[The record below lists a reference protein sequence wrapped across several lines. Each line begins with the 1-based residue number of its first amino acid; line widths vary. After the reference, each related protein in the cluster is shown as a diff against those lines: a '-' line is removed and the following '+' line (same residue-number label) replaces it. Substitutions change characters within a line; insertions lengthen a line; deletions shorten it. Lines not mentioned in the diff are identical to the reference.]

1 MIVFSPSINET
12 TLTDDH
18 LNKIKSVAPN
28 AKIIIIRKEMEWEQV
43 KASAQ
48 QADVAFGSM
57 RKNWIKDLPNLR
69 WIQLTSA
76 GADRLILDTPELV
89 EHDLILTNSSGVH
102 AIPISEHIF
111 ALMLTLSRNIQA
123 SIRKQI
129 KHQWLDRRYWV
140 NVSELNNATMG
151 LIGVGQIGQMT
162 AKKAKMADMKVLG
175 LRRNPKLSAPFVDK
189 IFGPD
194 GLMDLLKS
202 SDWVVITAPLT
213 AETRG
218 MIGESEFRIM
228 KKSAYIINVARGPI
242 IQEKALIQAL
252 KAGWI
257 AGAGLDVFETE
268 PLPESSP
275 LWDLENVVI
284 TNHAAGTSPHHIDR
298 RLNIFLENLK
308 RYQAGDALI
317 NVVDKHL
324 GY

>member
-1 MIVFSPSINET
+1 MIFLSASINET

-18 LNKIKSVAPN
+18 LNKIKSAAPN
-28 AKIIIIRKEMEWEQV
+28 AKIIIIREEMEWEQV
-43 KASAQ
+43 KESAQ
-48 QADVAFGSM
+48 QADVAFGSI

-69 WIQLTSA
+69 WNQLISA
-76 GADRLILDTPELV
+76 GADRLVLDTPELV
-89 EHDLILTNSSGVH
+89 ERDLILTNSSGVH

-111 ALMLTLSRNIQA
+111 ALMLTLSRNILG

-129 KHQWLDRRYWV
+129 KHQWLERRSRVGW
-140 NVSELNNATMG
+140 ELNNATMG

-162 AKKAKMADMKVLG
+162 AKKAKMMDMKVLG

-189 IFGPD
+189 ILGPD

-218 MIGESEFRIM
+218 MIGEDEFRAM
-228 KKSAYIINVARGPI
+228 KKSACIINIARGPI
-242 IQEKALIQAL
+242 IQEKALIRAL

-284 TNHAAGTSPHHIDR
+284 THHAAGTSPHHLDR
-298 RLNIFLENLK
+298 RITIFLENLK

-317 NVVDKHL
+317 NVVDKQL